1 MSRRSRTW
9 LRYTLVG
16 VWALFTISLV
26 AWWYVYTVQ
35 TLHELLH
42 SQGQSEE
49 ASRLLRMFTGEG
61 IVLLVSLLGAGFS
74 LAYFVFRDIRQNQRL
89 REFFLTFTHE
99 IKTPL
104 TSLRLQAESLQE
116 DLSGSSHLP
125 LVERLVADTNRL
137 AIQIENSLLLA
148 ESDRGQL
155 LKEELDLG
163 AFIESLRLHWP
174 SLRIELHGNASLSVD
189 SRACECILRNLFQNA
204 ISHGRAAAVTV
215 RVEPA
220 DPGMVSISMRDN
232 GRGLQGEAASLG
244 KLFGRTYAGS
254 GNGVGLY
261 LVQRLAKRMGGSAS
275 FDPTPPGFG
284 VQLVFPGR
292 CL

>member
-9 LRYTLVG
+9 IRYTLVG
-16 VWALFTISLV
+16 LWALFTISLV

-42 SQGQSEE
+42 SQGQSDE

-61 IVLLVSLLGAGFS
+61 IVLLVSLLGAGIS

-116 DLSGSSHLP
+116 DLSGSPHLP

-155 LKEELDLG
+155 LTEELDLA
-163 AFIESLRLHWP
+163 AFVDSMRLHWP
-174 SLRIELHGNASLSVD
+174 SLRIERHGNALLAVD
-189 SRACECILRNLFQNA
+189 TRACECILRNLFQNA
-204 ISHGRAAAVTV
+204 ISHGHATSVVV
-215 RVEPA
+215 RVQRAGE
-220 DPGMVSISMRDN
+220 GSVTITLRDD
-232 GRGLQGEAASLG
+232 GRGLQGEAGSLG

-261 LVQRLAKRMGGSAS
+261 LVRKLAQRMGGSAS

-284 VQLVFPGR
+284 VELTLPGTV
-292 CL
+292 L